1 MFVIGLLLALNT
13 ARLEQHNVGA
23 VGADFDFSILD
34 RCLIA
39 SKALLFYPWK
49 MAWPEPLIFIY
60 PRWTIDAAD
69 PWSYWSLVAVVV
81 IVLAAIWAFFHG
93 RRGPAIALAFFAGTI
108 FPALGFLNVYPHRF
122 SFVAD
127 HFNYLASLGIIAL
140 TVGYAAALV
149 RIHVLRVGLAVLVLT
164 VLSLL
169 TWRQGA
175 MYDSEES
182 VWRWT
187 IDRNPAAWIAHNNL
201 GLIERRSG
209 GLDRAIEHFEAAIS
223 AKPNHHRA
231 HANLAMTLRMQG
243 RFDEALQQ
251 MHIANDQTIAQ
262 FGQPRGRDL
271 YRIGVLLEK
280 LGRIDEAVKYFSDAV
295 KASPTEF
302 DAHFRLAVLAVDQ
315 DRHADAA
322 VHFLNVLRLDPDN
335 VTAHGFLGN
344 HYRDL
349 GRYRDAESHYREA
362 VRAAESLQHQLLT
375 ARTLARFLATCPDD
389 EVRDGLEALSRAE
402 QLNSLLDGHDPHTL
416 DILAMAQAELGR
428 FDDAIATA
436 QRAQQAAE
444 AADLDELTDEIQQRI
459 ETYRAGLP
467 WRDN

>member
-1 MFVIGLLLALNT
+1 
-13 ARLEQHNVGA
+13 
-23 VGADFDFSILD
+23 
-34 RCLIA
+34 
-39 SKALLFYPWK
+39 
-49 MAWPEPLIFIY
+49 
-60 PRWTIDAAD
+60 
-69 PWSYWSLVAVVV
+69 
-81 IVLAAIWAFFHG
+81 
-93 RRGPAIALAFFAGTI
+93 
-108 FPALGFLNVYPHRF
+108 
-122 SFVAD
+122 
-127 HFNYLASLGIIAL
+127 
-140 TVGYAAALV
+140 
-149 RIHVLRVGLAVLVLT
+149 
-164 VLSLL
+164 
-169 TWRQGA
+169 
-175 MYDSEES
+175 MYHSEES

-187 IDRNPAAWIAHNNL
+187 IDRNPAAWVAQNNL

-209 GLDRAIEHFEAAIS
+209 GLDRAIEHFEAAIN

-231 HANLAMTLRMQG
+231 HANLAVTLRMQD
-243 RFDEALQQ
+243 RFDEALHQ
-251 MHIANDQTIAQ
+251 MHIANEQTIEQ

-280 LGRIDEAVKYFSDAV
+280 LGRIDEAVAYYIDAV
-295 KASPTEF
+295 EAKPTEF

-349 GRYRDAESHYREA
+349 GRYRDAEKHYREA
-362 VRAAESLQHQLLT
+362 ARAAESVQHQLFT
-375 ARTLARFLATCPDD
+375 ARTLARFLATCPD
-389 EVRDGLEALSRAE
+389 EKVRNGLEALSRAE

-428 FDDAIATA
+428 FVDAIATA

-444 AADLDELTDEIQQRI
+444 AIDLHELKDEIQQRI

-467 WRDN
+467 WRDD